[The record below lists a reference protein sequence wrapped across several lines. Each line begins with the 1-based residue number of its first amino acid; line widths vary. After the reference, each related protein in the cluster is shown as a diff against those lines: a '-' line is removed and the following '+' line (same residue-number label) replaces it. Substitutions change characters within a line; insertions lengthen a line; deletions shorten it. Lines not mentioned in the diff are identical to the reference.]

1 MPLVL
6 TDDEKMLR
14 EAAQGF
20 VEEKAP
26 VSALRELRDS
36 ENAEGFSRDLWK
48 EMAQMGW
55 AGIIVPEEHG
65 GSEFGL
71 VGAGLIAEELGR
83 HLSASPYLT
92 TAIMAATAFTKV
104 ASAEQAAAHLPGLA
118 AGETLF
124 ALAVDETRKHG
135 PKKTALKAERSGN
148 GFKLNGTKT
157 FVVDGHVADQL
168 IIAARTS
175 GEPGDEAG
183 ITLFLT
189 DANST
194 GITRERTEMVDARN
208 SARINFKDV
217 ELNADAV
224 IGEVDQGY
232 AGLETILNAG
242 RAVLAAEMTG
252 SAKQAFDITME
263 YIRERK
269 QFGVAVGSFQA
280 LQHRAA
286 HLHTELEI
294 AEAAT
299 LSALQ
304 AIESDSDGAGQLV
317 ALAKAK
323 VGQVSLLAAQEGV
336 QMHGGMGMTDAFD
349 IGLYLKRAKVAGELL
364 GDSSYHGEVF
374 ARNLGY

>member
-1 MPLVL
+1 VL
-6 TDDEKMLR
+6 FR
-14 EAAQGF
+14 
-20 VEEKAP
+20 
-26 VSALRELRDS
+26 SAG
-36 ENAEGFSRDLWK
+36 N
-48 EMAQMGW
+48 
-55 AGIIVPEEHG
+55 
-65 GSEFGL
+65 
-71 VGAGLIAEELGR
+71 
-83 HLSASPYLT
+83 
-92 TAIMAATAFTKV
+92 
-104 ASAEQAAAHLPGLA
+104 
-118 AGETLF
+118 TLF
-124 ALAVDETRKHG
+124 ALAVDESRKHG
-135 PKKTALKAERSGN
+135 PKKTAMKAERSGN

-157 FVVDGHVADQL
+157 FVADGHVADQL

-183 ITLFLT
+183 ITLFLAA
-189 DANST
+189 ANT
-194 GITRERTEMVDARN
+194 VGITCERTDMVDARN
-208 SARINFKDV
+208 SARITFDDV
-217 ELNADAV
+217 ELNADAI
-224 IGEVDQGY
+224 IGEIDEGY

-263 YIRERK
+263 YISERK

-294 AEAAT
+294 AGAAT
-299 LSALQ
+299 MVALQ
-304 AIESDSDGAGQLV
+304 ALESGSEEAAQSV

-349 IGLYLKRAKVAGELL
+349 IGLYLKRVKVAGELL

-374 ARNLGY
+374 ARRLGY